1 MTAVHASQSFSISLS
16 AIFVIV
22 VVVLFFH
29 TTVRPLP
36 PTMQQVVPQYVQSR
50 WRDDHVRA
58 APGWQPARWCRATLS
73 FYAEFDGMLSR
84 LVASLAANNVTVEAW
99 AEMRLLAELSTH
111 ACRTLPP
118 LDHSIGGAKGLGAR
132 SATHFRLVPV
142 PWASIAALPTS
153 QRFLFS
159 REATA
164 LMAQL
169 RDQRSFRLDAEHQ
182 VVFDGGSAA
191 PMRDSR
197 LVIVRMLP
205 AGSQGMGCRQHD
217 GEGDECRPRTISL
230 PQAGRGAV
238 VANIFWQQLRR
249 LVPTLPRAGTIVPMN
264 LCTAAR
270 QHGQLILGVCSLK
283 TANSLYAGG
292 QKRTASAVQCSR
304 WHRSVRA
311 VYDGPVALCM
321 GDAASAEL
329 SDAINGGDAGGPAR
343 TWLLDNLEK
352 LLPRHPP
359 VTSST
364 FKSFRGNQLRILW
377 YAHILA
383 ELEVVAPA
391 ARVLALDTRDI
402 VVQAPP
408 FAAILASTPS
418 SCKLVLVGDCMCVA
432 AKDSYFKRW
441 THCLPPTS
449 IAAISD
455 GSPPNGG
462 VTSGLVGWL
471 RLLYERAATLAVSA
485 AVDCRA
491 GGREQIVLTAA
502 AYELKALA
510 HAEVCLIPNDPKQQT
525 VAFNMGVNNR
535 LHGFELN
542 SRSGFAESAA
552 LRRPIAIIHQFDR
565 RPAVEAFLMAHLQNR
580 SAAPPQALTR

>member
-1 MTAVHASQSFSISLS
+1 
-16 AIFVIV
+16 
-22 VVVLFFH
+22 
-29 TTVRPLP
+29 
-36 PTMQQVVPQYVQSR
+36 
-50 WRDDHVRA
+50 
-58 APGWQPARWCRATLS
+58 
-73 FYAEFDGMLSR
+73 MLSR
-84 LVASLAANNVTVEAW
+84 LVAALAANNVTVEAR

-118 LDHSIGGAKGLGAR
+118 LARSIGGLKDLGAR
-132 SATHFRLVPV
+132 SLATHFRLVPV
-142 PWASIAALPTS
+142 PWASIAALPTT

-164 LMAQL
+164 LLAQL
-169 RDQRSFRLDAEHQ
+169 WDQRSFRLDAEHHI
-182 VVFDGGSAA
+182 VFDGGTVA
-191 PMRDSR
+191 PLRDSR
-197 LVIVRMLP
+197 LVIVRILP
-205 AGSQGMGCRQHD
+205 AGSKGTGCREDD
-217 GEGDECRPRTISL
+217 GEGNECGSRTISL
-230 PQAGRGAV
+230 PQASHGAV
-238 VANIFWQQLRR
+238 ANVFWQQLRR
-249 LVPTLPRAGTIVPMN
+249 LVPTLPRAGTVVPMD

-270 QHGQLILGVCSLK
+270 QHGRLILGVCSLK

-321 GDAASAEL
+321 GDTASAEL
-329 SDAINGGDAGGPAR
+329 SDAMTAGDISVPGR
-343 TWLLDNLEK
+343 TWLLDDLENR
-352 LLPRHPP
+352 LPRHPP

-364 FKSFRGNQLRILW
+364 FKPFRGNQLRILW

-383 ELEVVAPA
+383 ELEAVAPA

-408 FAAILASTPS
+408 FAAILASTSS
-418 SCKLVLVGDCMCVA
+418 SCKLVLVGDCTCVA

-441 THCLPPTS
+441 MHCLPPTS

-455 GSPPNGG
+455 GAPPNGG
-462 VTSGLVGWL
+462 VTSGLVGSL
-471 RLLYERAATLAVSA
+471 RMLYERAATLAASA
-485 AVDCRA
+485 AVDCRD

-502 AYELKALA
+502 AYELKAQA
-510 HAEVCLIPNDPKQQT
+510 NAEVCLIPNDPRQQA

-552 LRRPIAIIHQFDR
+552 LRRPIAIIHQFVLR
-565 RPAVEAFLMAHLQNR
+565 RQGIC
-580 SAAPPQALTR
+580 LTSPRGGDTHGSDSLCF